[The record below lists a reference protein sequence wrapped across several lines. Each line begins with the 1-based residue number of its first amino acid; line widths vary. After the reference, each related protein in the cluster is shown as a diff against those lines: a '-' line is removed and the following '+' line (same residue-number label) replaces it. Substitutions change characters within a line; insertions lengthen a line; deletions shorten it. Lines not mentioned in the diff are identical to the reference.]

1 MDEAMLKSGQFPNV
15 AIPAG
20 SDADEVMER
29 YGVEGPTL
37 RTAAYRHERLL
48 RAMWRDMD
56 VARLRGHLPD
66 DLVDGWR
73 EKLESEGVSV
83 E

>member
-1 MDEAMLKSGQFPNV
+1 MDEALLKSGQWPNV
-15 AIPAG
+15 AVPAG
-20 SDADEVMER
+20 TDAQEAMER
-29 YGVEGPTL
+29 HGVESPTL

-56 VARLRGHLPD
+56 VARLRGNLPD

-73 EKLESEGVSV
+73 ERLEKEGVSV
-83 E
+83 D